1 MVRPG
6 GDEVVLITGCSDG
19 GIGAG
24 LCAAFHAAGCTVYA
38 TARRVESMSGLMAA
52 CPGIRAL
59 ALDVTQQDS
68 VAAAVAEVLR
78 EAGRIDVLVNNAGMG
93 LVAPLVEVDIDKAKE
108 VYEANVWGLLRV
120 CQAVA
125 PAMAQRRSGTICNV
139 GSVVGYFATPWGA
152 IYSSSKAAVHSL
164 TDALRLELKPFG
176 VKVVLLAPGAVRSNI
191 GENNLKRFEDRFSLY
206 APFAEAIRRRTTLSQ
221 QDNSMPTEL
230 FARRVVATLLAP
242 SPPRHFSLGGF
253 VRLTKFAMWWPMW
266 LRDWTLAR
274 RFNLDVAL
282 PPPPQQQLLPAAAA
296 AAAAAAGAAYANGA
310 GASGG
315 TDKKAQ

>member
-1 MVRPG
+1 MVRPAERE
-6 GDEVVLITGCSDG
+6 EVVLITGCSDG

-38 TARRVESMSGLMAA
+38 TARRIESMSGLVAA
-52 CPGIRAL
+52 CPGVKTL

-68 VAAAVAEVLR
+68 VAAAVAAVLR

-93 LVAPLVEVDIDKAKE
+93 LVAPLIEVDIDKAKE

-125 PAMAQRRSGTICNV
+125 PAMAQRRTGTICNV

-164 TDALRLELKPFG
+164 TDAMRLELKPFG

-191 GENNLKRFEDRFSLY
+191 GENNLKRFEDHFSSMY
-206 APFAEAIRRRTTLSQ
+206 APFAEAIRRRATLSQ
-221 QDNSMPTEL
+221 QGNSMPTEV
-230 FARRVVATLLAP
+230 FARQVVATLLGS

-253 VRLTKFAMWWPMW
+253 VW
-266 LRDWTLAR
+266 
-274 RFNLDVAL
+274 
-282 PPPPQQQLLPAAAA
+282 
-296 AAAAAAGAAYANGA
+296 
-310 GASGG
+310 
-315 TDKKAQ
+315 